1 MSEPLTRQ
9 GILQILRDGLREVA
23 PDKAAAAA
31 KVQMETELTALGV
44 DSVGTMEMIAYVE
57 DRLGIIVA
65 DERLAQGRYV
75 SDLVELIH
83 AQVTGHG

>member
-1 MSEPLTRQ
+1 MSDITKQ
-9 GILQILRDGLREVA
+9 QILQVLRDGLDEIA
-23 PDKAAAAA
+23 EDKPGR
-31 KVQMETELTALGV
+31 VDMETELSALGV

-75 SDLVELIH
+75 SDLVDLIH
-83 AQVTGHG
+83 AQVAGHG